1 MAQNTRED
9 IIACARR
16 LFEERGYNGVSMR
29 DIAGALDISVG
40 NLTYHFKK
48 KESLLEAILLSAGQT
63 RQKLPPPQT
72 LEELRQYFLHMLEVQ
87 QTYAFYFDSYHQL
100 AQTSPTLARIQQE
113 LLGGVAADLQTALTH
128 LRASGLLTPEAYPGQ
143 SPALVRTLTV
153 LLMSR
158 LPGED
163 RRTTGPAGVQ
173 TVLNSLQGVLYP
185 LLTEAGKKSLDS
197 LCPPV

>member
-1 MAQNTRED
+1 MKSNIKDEILQTAKL
-9 IIACARR
+9 
-16 LFEERGYNGVSMR
+16 LFNQQGYEAVSMR
-29 DIAGALDISVG
+29 DIARTVGISVG

-48 KESLLEAILLSAGQT
+48 KEALLEAILLSAGQT